1 MTAYHGPG
9 LARSANS
16 SPDTRP
22 KWERNPRY
30 SAWWAARV
38 ARWPHLFP
46 TRKKWR
52 KPYLFR
58 PESGENFQY
67 ATDEEL
73 ARIMLEERFG
83 PNASGATTPDT
94 LQARAR

>member
-1 MTAYHGPG
+1 MTAFHGPG

-22 KWERNPRY
+22 KWELNPRY
-30 SAWWAARV
+30 STWWEAWV
-38 ARWPHLFP
+38 ARWPHLFSG
-46 TRKKWR
+46 RKKWR
-52 KPYLFR
+52 APVCDHQGTFGF
-58 PESGENFQY
+58 EY